1 MYCYNLL
8 LYIAAAGVPGG
19 GPGGVRGAGMSGGV
33 IGGVPGGV
41 PGRFSNSSGGVL
53 GKRTPPG
60 NHLPCADGG
69 VSGDIGLSLTS
80 IHDPERASQ
89 RLDHYELWSSSK
101 RAPEATQRK
110 ERQLGPTRFRRRF
123 RNGHIRPQKGK
134 WKTRLGWW
142 ETTLKVA
149 KCKGFC
155 ALQDLALRYCPRAPC
170 RSTWKGNIF
179 LKRESG
185 RRDWDDGRQ
194 LLKLQNAKVSVH
206 FRTWPSDT
214 ALELH
219 VVWSERAIFL

>member
-8 LYIAAAGVPGG
+8 LYIAAGGVPGG

-53 GKRTPPG
+53 GTRTPPG

-80 IHDPERASQ
+80 IHDLSERARDETITSYEVQANEHQ
-89 RLDHYELWSSSK
+89 RPHKGKKDM
-101 RAPEATQRK
+101 APPTRRNTSAK
-110 ERQLGPTRFRRRF
+110 ILGPSRFRRRF
-123 RNGHIRPQKGK
+123 RNGHIRPQKG
-134 WKTRLGWW
+134 
-142 ETTLKVA
+142 
-149 KCKGFC
+149 
-155 ALQDLALRYCPRAPC
+155 
-170 RSTWKGNIF
+170 
-179 LKRESG
+179 SG
-185 RRDWDDGRQ
+185 RQDWDDGRQ

-219 VVWSERAIFL
+219 VVRPERAIFSSKGKVEDKTGMMGDNS

>member
-80 IHDPERASQ
+80 IHD
-89 RLDHYELWSSSK
+89 L
-101 RAPEATQRK
+101 
-110 ERQLGPTRFRRRF
+110 
-123 RNGHIRPQKGK
+123 
-134 WKTRLGWW
+134 
-142 ETTLKVA
+142 
-149 KCKGFC
+149 
-155 ALQDLALRYCPRAPC
+155 
-170 RSTWKGNIF
+170 
-179 LKRESG
+179 
-185 RRDWDDGRQ
+185 
-194 LLKLQNAKVSVH
+194 
-206 FRTWPSDT
+206 
-214 ALELH
+214 
-219 VVWSERAIFL
+219 SERARDYEL